1 MIRCAKKI
9 QDSIMAL
16 RIAVGGF
23 MHESATFVD
32 TPTTWEDF
40 ARTGA
45 WPGACEGE
53 AMLATFAGLNLGIS
67 QFIDEAHKLGH
78 TIVPIAWGMAQP
90 AGAVTAHAFE
100 RMSATLVDGY
110 RRSGADVIFCELHG
124 AMVAE
129 GYDDA
134 EGELLRRIR
143 AVIGAEVPL
152 VGTLDL
158 HVNMSDQMVEKT
170 NLLSAYRTYPHVD
183 WGETGR
189 RVARWLDRVIAWG
202 PKPAKAMRRMPFLIP
217 VTAGCSMIS
226 PAKELYEALE
236 TIEAETGVHLSFTP
250 GFPPAD
256 IADCGPAVFGYGADQ
271 AAVDRAVDRL
281 ADAVNTAE
289 PLFAA
294 QRVQP
299 VGEAVAN
306 AIRIAASASRPV
318 ILADTQDNPGAGSP
332 SNTTGIIAELLAQ
345 GAQSAVVGIFHDP
358 ALAAAAHAAG
368 IGAHLN
374 TPIGPDP
381 IPGPWTVVALS
392 DGAFKGTSP
401 MLRSN
406 TAQMG
411 KTAVLKQ
418 NGVEVLVAS
427 IRQQPIHRE
436 TFSHLGIDP
445 AARKIVALK
454 SSVHFRAGF
463 QPIAEE
469 VITCASPGM
478 NLADPA
484 DFTYRKLRPGVRLR
498 PRA

>member
-1 MIRCAKKI
+1 
-9 QDSIMAL
+9 MAL

-32 TPTTWEDF
+32 TPTTWADF

-53 AMLATFAGLNLGIS
+53 TMLRTMEGLNIGLPC
-67 QFIDEAHKLGH
+67 FVDTARKAGH
-78 TIVPIAWGMAQP
+78 EIIPVAWTMAQP
-90 AGAVTAHAFE
+90 AGAVTAQAFE

-110 RRSGADVIFCELHG
+110 RRSGADVIYCELHG

-129 GYDDA
+129 GFDDA

-143 AVIGAEVPL
+143 AVVGPDVTV

-158 HVNMSDQMVEKT
+158 HVNMSDAMVAHT

-183 WGETGR
+183 WGETGA
-189 RVARWLDRVIAWG
+189 RVAHWLDRVLAWG
-202 PKPAKAMRRMPFLIP
+202 PRPAKAMRRMPFLIP

-226 PAKELYEALE
+226 PVKELYQLLEA
-236 TIEAETGVHLSFTP
+236 IEAETDVHLSFTP

-271 AAVDRAVDRL
+271 ATVDRAVNRL
-281 ADAVNTAE
+281 ADAVDAAE
-289 PLFAA
+289 PQFAA

-299 VGEAVAN
+299 VAEAVAN
-306 AIRIAASASRPV
+306 AIRISARASRPV

-345 GAQSAVVGIFHDP
+345 GAQGALVGIFHDP
-358 ALAAAAHAAG
+358 ELAAAAHAAG

-374 TPIGPDP
+374 TPIGSDV
-381 IPGPWTVVALS
+381 PGPWTVVALS
-392 DGAFKGTSP
+392 DGAFEGTSP
-401 MLRSN
+401 MLRSK
-406 TAQMG
+406 TAHMG
-411 KTAVLKQ
+411 RTAVLRQ
-418 NGVEVLVAS
+418 NGVEVLVAT

-484 DFTYRKLRPGVRLR
+484 DFAYRKLSATIRRS
-498 PRA
+498 PRG

>member
-1 MIRCAKKI
+1 
-9 QDSIMAL
+9 MAL

-23 MHESATFVD
+23 LHESTTFVAQ
-32 TPTTWEDF
+32 PTTWDDF

-53 AMLATFAGLNLGIS
+53 AMLDTLAGLNVGLSG
-67 QFIDEAHKLGH
+67 FVDAARKAGH
-78 TIVPIAWGMAQP
+78 AIVPVAWGMAQP
-90 AGAVTAHAFE
+90 AGPVTAQAFE

-110 RRSGADVIFCELHG
+110 RGSGADVIFVELHG

-129 GYDDA
+129 DYDDA

-143 AVIGAEVPL
+143 AVMGPDTPI

-158 HVNMSDQMVEKT
+158 HVNMSEQMLAAAD
-170 NLLSAYRTYPHVD
+170 LLSAYRTYPHVD
-183 WGETGR
+183 WAETGR
-189 RVARWLDRVIAWG
+189 RVAGWLDRAIAWN
-202 PKPAKAMRRMPFLIP
+202 PAKAMRRMPFLIP
-217 VTAGCSMIS
+217 VTAGCSLIS
-226 PAKELYEALE
+226 PAKELYQQLEA
-236 TIEAETGVHLSFTP
+236 IEAETGVHLNFTP

-256 IADCGPAVFGYGADQ
+256 IADCGPAVFGYGADPATVQ
-271 AAVDRAVDRL
+271 HAVDRL
-281 ADAVNTAE
+281 TDAVIAAE
-289 PLFAA
+289 PVFAA

-299 VGEAVAN
+299 VAEAVAN
-306 AIRIAASASRPV
+306 AIRISATSDRPV
-318 ILADTQDNPGAGSP
+318 VLADTQDNPGAGAP

-345 GAQSAVVGIFHDP
+345 GAQSAVVGILHDP
-358 ALAAAAHAAG
+358 QAASAAHAAG
-368 IGAHLN
+368 LGAHLN
-374 TPIGPDP
+374 IAIGGGLSGQGQAPQ
-381 IPGPWTVVALS
+381 PGPWTVVALS
-392 DGAFKGTSP
+392 DGRFAGTSP
-401 MLRSN
+401 MLRSK
-406 TAQMG
+406 TAQLG
-411 KTAVLKQ
+411 QTAVLKQ

-445 AARKIVALK
+445 RLRKIVALK

-463 QPIAEE
+463 QEIAEE

-484 DFTYRKLRPGVRLR
+484 DFAYRKLPAGLRRR

>member
-1 MIRCAKKI
+1 
-9 QDSIMAL
+9 MAL

-23 MHESATFVD
+23 LHESTTFVD
-32 TPTTWEDF
+32 IPTTWDDF

-45 WPGACEGE
+45 WPGACEGD
-53 AMLATFAGLNLGIS
+53 AMLATLEGLNLGIAC
-67 QFIDEAHKLGH
+67 FVDEARKAGH
-78 TIVPIAWGMAQP
+78 SIRPVAWAMAQP
-90 AGAVTAHAFE
+90 TGPVTAHAFE
-100 RMSATLVDGY
+100 RMCAALVDGY
-110 RRSGADVIFCELHG
+110 RRSGADVIFVELHG
-124 AMVAE
+124 AMVAD

-143 AVIGAEVPL
+143 AVVGPGVPV
-152 VGTLDL
+152 VGTIDL
-158 HVNMSDQMVEKT
+158 HVNMSNHMLT
-170 NLLSAYRTYPHVD
+170 RSNLLSAYRTYPHVD

-189 RVARWLDRVIAWG
+189 RVARWLDRALSWG
-202 PKPAKAMRRMPFLIP
+202 PNTAKAMRRMPFLIP
-217 VTAGCSMIS
+217 VTAGCSLIS
-226 PAKELYEALE
+226 PAKEIYQQLE
-236 TIEAETGVHLSFTP
+236 MIEAETGVHLNFTP

-271 AAVDRAVDRL
+271 AGVERAVDRL
-281 ADAVNTAE
+281 ADAVIAAE
-289 PLFAA
+289 GGFAA

-299 VGEAVAN
+299 VAEAVAN
-306 AIRIAASASRPV
+306 AIRIAATANKPV
-318 ILADTQDNPGAGSP
+318 VLADTQDNPGAGAP

-345 GAQSAVVGIFHDP
+345 GAQRAIVGILHDP
-358 ALAAAAHAAG
+358 DIAAAAHAAG
-368 IGAHLN
+368 LGAHLDI
-374 TPIGPDP
+374 PIGGGLSGAGQTPQ
-381 IPGPWTVVALS
+381 PGPWTVVALS
-392 DGAFKGTSP
+392 DGAFQGTSP

-406 TAQMG
+406 TTQLG

-445 AARKIVALK
+445 RERKIVALK
-454 SSVHFRAGF
+454 SSVHFRAAF
-463 QPIAEE
+463 QEIAEE

-484 DFTYRKLRPGVRLR
+484 DFPYAKLSAGIRRR

>member
-1 MIRCAKKI
+1 
-9 QDSIMAL
+9 MAL
-16 RIAVGGF
+16 RVAVGGF

-32 TPTTWEDF
+32 QPTTWDDF

-45 WPGACEGE
+45 WPGASEGD
-53 AMLATFAGLNLGIS
+53 AMLATMGGLNIGIS
-67 QFIDEAHKLGH
+67 GFVDAVRKAGH
-78 TIVPIAWGMAQP
+78 TVVPTAWGMAQP
-90 AGAVTAHAFE
+90 AGPVTAHAFE
-100 RMSATLVDGY
+100 RMSAALVDGY
-110 RRSGADVIFCELHG
+110 RRSGADVIFIELHG

-143 AVIGAEVPL
+143 AVVGPDTLI

-158 HVNMSDQMVEKT
+158 HVNMSDAMVAHT
-170 NLLSAYRTYPHVD
+170 DLLSAYRTYPHVD
-183 WGETGR
+183 WADTGR
-189 RVARWLDRVIAWG
+189 RVARWLDRVLAWG
-202 PKPAKAMRRMPFLIP
+202 KPAKAMRRMPFLIP
-217 VTAGCSMIS
+217 VTAGCSMIA
-226 PAKELYEALE
+226 PAKQLYQRLEA
-236 TIEAETGVHLSFTP
+236 IEAETGVHLSFTP

-256 IADCGPAVFGYGADQ
+256 IADCGPAAFGYGADQ
-271 AAVDRAVDRL
+271 ATVDRAVDRL
-281 ADAVNTAE
+281 ADAVNAAE
-289 PLFAA
+289 PAFAA

-299 VGEAVAN
+299 VAEAVAN
-306 AIRIAASASRPV
+306 AIRIAATAQRPV

-345 GAQSAVVGIFHDP
+345 GAQGALVGILHDP
-358 ALAAAAHAAG
+358 DVAAAAHAAG
-368 IGAHLN
+368 VGAHLN
-374 TPIGPDP
+374 TPIGGGLSGAGQTPH
-381 IPGPWTVVALS
+381 PGPWTVVALS
-392 DGAFKGTSP
+392 DGAFEGTSP
-401 MLRSN
+401 MLRSK

-411 KTAVLKQ
+411 KTAVLRQ

-484 DFTYRKLRPGVRLR
+484 DFSYAKLRPGVRLR
-498 PRA
+498 PGG

>member
-1 MIRCAKKI
+1 
-9 QDSIMAL
+9 MAL

-32 TPTTWEDF
+32 TPTTWDDF

-45 WPGACEGE
+45 WPGACEGD
-53 AMLATFAGLNLGIS
+53 AMLKTMEGLNIGLPC
-67 QFIDEAHKLGH
+67 FVEEARKAGH
-78 TIVPIAWGMAQP
+78 QIVPIAWTMAQP
-90 AGAVTAHAFE
+90 AGPVTAEAFE
-100 RMSATLVDGY
+100 RVSAALVDGY
-110 RRSGADVIFCELHG
+110 RRSGADVIYCELHG
-124 AMVAE
+124 AMVAD

-143 AVIGAEVPL
+143 AVVGPDVTI

-158 HVNMSDQMVEKT
+158 HVNMSDAMVAHS

-189 RVARWLDRVIAWG
+189 RAARWLDRVRSWG
-202 PKPAKAMRRMPFLIP
+202 ARPAKAMRRMPFLIP
-217 VTAGCSMIS
+217 VTAGCSLIS
-226 PAKELYEALE
+226 PVKELYAELEA
-236 TIEAETGVHLSFTP
+236 IEAETGVHLSFTP

-256 IADCGPAVFGYGADQ
+256 ITDCGPAVFGYGADQ
-271 AAVDRAVDRL
+271 ASVERAVDRL
-281 ADAVNTAE
+281 ADSVNAAE
-289 PLFAA
+289 PKFAA

-299 VGEAVAN
+299 VSEAVAT
-306 AIRIAASASRPV
+306 AIRIATTARKPV
-318 ILADTQDNPGAGSP
+318 VLADTQDNPGAGSP
-332 SNTTGIIAELLAQ
+332 SNTTGIIAELLKQNAE
-345 GAQSAVVGIFHDP
+345 GAVVGIFHDP
-358 ALAAAAHAAG
+358 DLAAAAHAAG

-374 TPIGPDP
+374 IPIGNGSSSDQAPLA
-381 IPGPWTVVALS
+381 GPWTVVALS
-392 DGAFKGTSP
+392 DGRFAGTAP
-401 MLRSN
+401 MLRSKF
-406 TAQMG
+406 AEMG

-427 IRQQPIHRE
+427 IRQQPIHTE

-445 AARKIVALK
+445 RGRKIVALK

-484 DFTYRKLRPGVRLR
+484 DFTYRKLPVGIRRR

>member
-1 MIRCAKKI
+1 
-9 QDSIMAL
+9 MAL

-32 TPTTWEDF
+32 TPTTWDDF
-40 ARTGA
+40 ARTGP
-45 WPGACEGE
+45 WPGFCEGK
-53 AMLATFAGLNLGIS
+53 AMLEIMEGLNIGLPC
-67 QFIDEAHKLGH
+67 FVDEMRKAGH
-78 TIVPIAWGMAQP
+78 EVVPIAWTMAQP
-90 AGAVTAHAFE
+90 AGPVTAHAFE

-110 RRSGADVIFCELHG
+110 RRSGADVIFVELHG
-124 AMVAE
+124 AMVADAF
-129 GYDDA
+129 DDA

-143 AVIGAEVPL
+143 AVVGPDVPV

-158 HVNMSDQMVEKT
+158 HVNMSDLMVETT

-189 RVARWLDRVIAWG
+189 RVARWLDRTIAWG
-202 PKPAKAMRRMPFLIP
+202 PRPAKAMRRMPFLIP
-217 VTAGCSMIS
+217 VTAGCSLIS
-226 PAKELYEALE
+226 PVKELYETLE
-236 TIEAETGVHLSFTP
+236 AIEAETGVHLSFTP

-271 AAVDRAVDRL
+271 ATVQRAVDRL
-281 ADAVNTAE
+281 ADAVIAAE
-289 PLFAA
+289 PVFAA

-299 VGEAVAN
+299 VAEAVAN
-306 AIRIAASASRPV
+306 AIRISTGAARPV
-318 ILADTQDNPGAGSP
+318 VIADTQDNPGAGAP

-345 GAQSAVVGIFHDP
+345 GAQSAVVGNFHDP
-358 ALAAAAHAAG
+358 ELAAAAHAAG
-368 IGAHLN
+368 VGAHLN
-374 TPIGPDP
+374 APIRDV
-381 IPGPWTVVALS
+381 PGPWTVVALS
-392 DGAFKGTSP
+392 DGSFEGTSP
-401 MLRSN
+401 MLRSKV
-406 TAQMG
+406 AQMG

-418 NGVEVLVAS
+418 DGVEVLVAS

-445 AARKIVALK
+445 RDRKIVALK

-478 NLADPA
+478 NLADPS
-484 DFTYRKLRPGVRLR
+484 DFTYRKLPAGIRRRPGG
-498 PRA
+498 

>member
-1 MIRCAKKI
+1 
-9 QDSIMAL
+9 MAL

-32 TPTTWEDF
+32 TPTTWDDF

-53 AMLATFAGLNLGIS
+53 AMLQTMTGLNIGLPC
-67 QFIDEAHKLGH
+67 FVEEARKAGH
-78 TIVPIAWGMAQP
+78 QIVPIAWTMAQP
-90 AGAVTAHAFE
+90 AGPVTAEAFE

-110 RRSGADVIFCELHG
+110 RRSGADVIYCELHG
-124 AMVAE
+124 AMVAD

-143 AVIGAEVPL
+143 AVVGPDVTI

-158 HVNMSDQMVEKT
+158 HVNMSDAMVT
-170 NLLSAYRTYPHVD
+170 HANLLSAYRTYPHVD

-189 RVARWLDRVIAWG
+189 RAARWLDRVRSWG
-202 PKPAKAMRRMPFLIP
+202 ARPAKAMRRMPFLIP
-217 VTAGCSMIS
+217 VTAGCSLIS
-226 PAKELYEALE
+226 PAKELYAELEAL
-236 TIEAETGVHLSFTP
+236 EAETGVHLNFTP

-256 IADCGPAVFGYGADQ
+256 ITDCGPAVFGYGADQ
-271 AAVDRAVDRL
+271 ASVQRAVDRL
-281 ADAVNTAE
+281 ADSVNAAE
-289 PLFAA
+289 GKFAA

-299 VGEAVAN
+299 VSEAVAT
-306 AIRIAASASRPV
+306 AIRIATTARKPV
-318 ILADTQDNPGAGSP
+318 VLADTQDNPGAGSP
-332 SNTTGIIAELLAQ
+332 SNTTGIIAELLKQNAE
-345 GAQSAVVGIFHDP
+345 GAVVGIFHDP
-358 ALAAAAHAAG
+358 DLAAAAHAAG

-374 TPIGPDP
+374 IPIGNGSSSDQAPLA
-381 IPGPWTVVALS
+381 GPWTVVALS
-392 DGAFKGTSP
+392 DGRFAGTAP
-401 MLRSN
+401 MLRSKF
-406 TAQMG
+406 AEMG
-411 KTAVLKQ
+411 KTAVLQQ

-427 IRQQPIHRE
+427 IRQQPIHTE

-445 AARKIVALK
+445 RACRIVALK

-463 QPIAEE
+463 QAIAEE

-484 DFTYRKLRPGVRLR
+484 DFTYRKLAVGIRRR

>member
-1 MIRCAKKI
+1 
-9 QDSIMAL
+9 MAL

-23 MHESATFVD
+23 LHESATFID
-32 TPTTWEDF
+32 TPTTWDDF

-45 WPGACEGE
+45 WPGACEGD
-53 AMLATFAGLNLGIS
+53 AMLPVFEGLNLGIS
-67 QFIDEAHKLGH
+67 GFIDEARKAGH
-78 TIVPIAWGMAQP
+78 AIVPVAWAMAQP

-100 RMSATLVDGY
+100 RMSATLTDGY

-124 AMVAE
+124 AMVAD

-143 AVIGAEVPL
+143 AVVGPGVPI

-158 HVNMSDQMVEKT
+158 HVNMSDAMVAHT
-170 NLLSAYRTYPHVD
+170 NLLSAFRTYPHVD

-189 RVARWLDRVIAWG
+189 RVARWLDRVVAWG
-202 PKPAKAMRRMPFLIP
+202 PRPGKAMRRMPFLIP

-226 PAKELYEALE
+226 PGRELYQALE

-256 IADCGPAVFGYGADQ
+256 IVDCGPAVFGYGADQ
-271 AAVDRAVDRL
+271 ASVQRAVDRL
-281 ADAVNTAE
+281 ADRVNAAE
-289 PLFAA
+289 PQFAA

-299 VGEAVAN
+299 VSEAVAN
-306 AIRIAASASRPV
+306 AIRIATTANKPV
-318 ILADTQDNPGAGSP
+318 VLADTQDNPGAGAP
-332 SNTTGIIAELLAQ
+332 SNTTGIIAELLKQ
-345 GAQSAVVGIFHDP
+345 GAEGAVVGIFHDP
-358 ALAAAAHAAG
+358 QLAAAAHAAG

-374 TPIGPDP
+374 SPVGAEPVA
-381 IPGPWTVVALS
+381 GPWTVVALS
-392 DGAFKGTSP
+392 DGHFAGTAP
-401 MLRSN
+401 MLRSKFVE
-406 TAQMG
+406 MG
-411 KTAVLKQ
+411 KTAVLRQ

-427 IRQQPIHRE
+427 IRQQPIHTE

-445 AARKIVALK
+445 RARKIVALK

-469 VITCASPGM
+469 VITCASPGT

-484 DFTYRKLRPGVRLR
+484 DFVYRKLPAGIRRT

>member
-1 MIRCAKKI
+1 
-9 QDSIMAL
+9 MAL
-16 RIAVGGF
+16 RVAVGGF
-23 MHESATFVD
+23 LHESTTFVD
-32 TPTTWEDF
+32 RPTAWEDF
-40 ARTGA
+40 ARTGP

-53 AMLATFAGLNLGIS
+53 AMLRTFDGLNLGLAG
-67 QFIDEAHKLGH
+67 FVDEARKAGH
-78 TIVPIAWGMAQP
+78 EIAPVAWTMAQP
-90 AGAVTAHAFE
+90 GGPVTAQAFE
-100 RMSATLVDGY
+100 RMSAALVDGY

-129 GYDDA
+129 SYDDA

-143 AVIGAEVPL
+143 AVVGPGVPIL
-152 VGTLDL
+152 GTLDL
-158 HVNMSDQMVEKT
+158 HVNMSDAMVAHA
-170 NLLSAYRTYPHVD
+170 NLLSAFRTYPHVD
-183 WGETGR
+183 WAETGA

-202 PKPAKAMRRMPFLIP
+202 PAPAKAMRRMPFLVP

-226 PAKELYEALE
+226 PAKELYRALE
-236 TIEAETGVHLSFTP
+236 AIEAESGVHLNFTP

-256 IADCGPAVFGYGADQ
+256 IADCGPAVFGYGADEARVQ
-271 AAVDRAVDRL
+271 RAVDRL
-281 ADAVNTAE
+281 ADLVDAAE
-289 PLFAA
+289 PQFAA

-306 AIRIAASASRPV
+306 AIRIAGSADKPV
-318 ILADTQDNPGAGSP
+318 VLADTQDNPGAGAP

-345 GAQSAVVGIFHDP
+345 GAEGAIIGILHDP
-358 ALAAAAHAAG
+358 DAAAAAHAAG
-368 IGAHLN
+368 LGAHLN
-374 TPIGPDP
+374 IPLGAPAQ
-381 IPGPWTVVALS
+381 PGPWTVVALS
-392 DGAFKGTSP
+392 DGHFAGTAP
-401 MLRSN
+401 MLRSKF
-406 TAQMG
+406 AEMG

-418 NGVEVLVAS
+418 NGVEVLVAT

-445 AARKIVALK
+445 RDRKIVALK

-463 QPIAEE
+463 QEIASE

-484 DFTYRKLRPGVRLR
+484 DFSYQKLPAGIRRR